1 MTRLLT
7 SLIYLLTA
15 TTIFAQINVR
25 GTVVDRE
32 TDEPVVGASVIVKGA
47 DGKIKKFA
55 SSKADGSFAMTMPS
69 VSGCRLE
76 VTMMSFARQSMPL
89 DNVEFPLIVR
99 MEPGTTLLK
108 EVTVKAD
115 RIREQGDTI
124 SYRVGSFA

>member
-76 VTMMSFARQSMPL
+76 VTMMSFAR
-89 DNVEFPLIVR
+89 
-99 MEPGTTLLK
+99 
-108 EVTVKAD
+108 
-115 RIREQGDTI
+115 
-124 SYRVGSFA
+124 

>member
-108 EVTVKAD
+108 
-115 RIREQGDTI
+115 
-124 SYRVGSFA
+124 